1 MKIKLTERQYK
12 QLLREFTEVM
22 VMCTPW
28 KRCMDDPYGEKEETK
43 WFVGRLFYNED
54 AEDWYPYSQDSSS
67 YKTRD
72 EATQAYFDG
81 LYGKEP
87 LMEMRFDGKSTGL
100 FADEE
105 PQEMNEFFG
114 EKVKKYVGDKKEK
127 FLDSLDKIIVVAKR
141 EKKETAEAAK
151 RFKRL
156 LTKNP
161 PYVDNELQTA
171 EEQIE
176 EDKDFVGGQSLDL
189 LKIIGVAGLGV
200 VSSFIP
206 IILEK
211 LLKRYTN
218 KSIFPKSQSDDIPNE
233 DPETGEDHPNNGT
246 DIVENYPD
254 NEDLESVIQ

>member
-1 MKIKLTERQYK
+1 
-12 QLLREFTEVM
+12 
-22 VMCTPW
+22 
-28 KRCMDDPYGEKEETK
+28 
-43 WFVGRLFYNED
+43 
-54 AEDWYPYSQDSSS
+54 
-67 YKTRD
+67 
-72 EATQAYFDG
+72 
-81 LYGKEP
+81 
-87 LMEMRFDGKSTGL
+87 
-100 FADEE
+100 
-105 PQEMNEFFG
+105 
-114 EKVKKYVGDKKEK
+114 
-127 FLDSLDKIIVVAKR
+127 LDKIIVVAKR

-151 RFKRL
+151 RLKRL

-161 PYVDNELQTA
+161 PYVDNEQQTA

-246 DIVENYPD
+246 DIVENYPEED
-254 NEDLESVIQ
+254 IVNIRIVTIEDEEGEAREVVLATLGNEIVGRLRLKPYKDSYQVDSVMVKPEYQGMGIGTEMYREANENHIIF